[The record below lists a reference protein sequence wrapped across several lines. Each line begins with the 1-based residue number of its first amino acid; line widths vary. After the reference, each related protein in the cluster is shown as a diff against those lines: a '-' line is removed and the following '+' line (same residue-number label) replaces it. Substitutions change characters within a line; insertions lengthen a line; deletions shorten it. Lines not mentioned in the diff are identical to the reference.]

1 MQKFN
6 ILDLM
11 DKPKDQRFTEKEKMF
26 LRKQYPR
33 KRSRIRYGI
42 WKQEQR
48 NGHQLV
54 VLIEDHIH
62 MGRRPG
68 LDNSIEFIAEQP
80 LSELE
85 YNECIE
91 NFGCNSRTYTMYRYT
106 NVEQIMHEDAKCG
119 YETPQVFINE
129 CRYRGITEAP
139 NLFSNI

>member
-11 DKPKDQRFTEKEKMF
+11 DKPKDQRFTEEEKMF

-62 MGRRPG
+62 MGRRP
-68 LDNSIEFIAEQP
+68 IAEQP

-106 NVEQIMHEDAKCG
+106 NVEQIMREDAKCG